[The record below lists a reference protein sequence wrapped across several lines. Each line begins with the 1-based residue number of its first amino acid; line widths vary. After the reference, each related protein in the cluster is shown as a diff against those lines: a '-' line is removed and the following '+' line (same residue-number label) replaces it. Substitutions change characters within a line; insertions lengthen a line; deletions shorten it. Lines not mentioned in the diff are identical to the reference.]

1 EVKRAVRAIQLE
13 LFRLPLIHNDQR
25 TFGHSRV
32 SPTVVNNLER
42 YMITAASTIASIVGF
57 SAKFGAL
64 YYIVG
69 WLAAIPMVSSVVLML
84 ARWGFERLVGD
95 SSQWKFNT
103 GVSDS
108 NVSEVYRGI
117 RAIKLFGWER
127 MYLDPKLQQRDYTNN
142 DILP

>member
-1 EVKRAVRAIQLE
+1 
-13 LFRLPLIHNDQR
+13 
-25 TFGHSRV
+25 
-32 SPTVVNNLER
+32 
-42 YMITAASTIASIVGF
+42 MITAASTITSIMGF

-69 WLAAIPMVSSVVLML
+69 WLATIPMVSSAIILL
-84 ARWGFERLVGD
+84 AKWGFERLVGD
-95 SSQWKFNT
+95 SSQWKSNT

-127 MYLDPKLQQRDYTNN
+127 MYLDPKLWQRSYNNN
-142 DILP
+142 DRLP